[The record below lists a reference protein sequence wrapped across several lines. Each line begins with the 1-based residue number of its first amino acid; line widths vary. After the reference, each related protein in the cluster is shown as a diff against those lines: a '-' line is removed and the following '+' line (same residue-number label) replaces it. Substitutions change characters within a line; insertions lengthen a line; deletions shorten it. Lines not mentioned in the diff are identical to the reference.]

1 DPRIMLD
8 QLSTLFLL
16 AEIFL
21 VIHYRPVVE
30 ELADLILSADI
41 ATVEA
46 IQQRYGQ
53 QISYSLP
60 PTALEVC
67 LAKYEQN
74 DDTNNTEVLLKV
86 IDINDENERRQYE
99 GEHLRIHSTLINH
112 QIIESNTKLTSL
124 YISNW
129 TDDEKCRRSQNP
141 KRLNNTQIADRPYF
155 ETLINLLE
163 CNENDQLCFYA
174 LSVLLTMTTNPCI
187 DSIILESVCLTVKSS
202 DKSFYN
208 VLLVDKLCDI
218 LQLATIQDSNIR
230 IVTLS
235 LAISLLKKLV
245 YDEEKKI
252 SYLSNHHLTQIDQA
266 RKQATEDLRRYYPQQ
281 ELLLDMFEDEY
292 RQTQLNPMRI
302 EYLLK
307 DSCMLFLPT
316 TTPLSGVEFIK
327 RLPSGDIERARR
339 SIRVFFLIRALF
351 LELNLISETEL
362 PLTKPED
369 LFKKNDKL
377 DLRK

>member
-1 DPRIMLD
+1 
-8 QLSTLFLL
+8 
-16 AEIFL
+16 
-21 VIHYRPVVE
+21 
-30 ELADLILSADI
+30 
-41 ATVEA
+41 
-46 IQQRYGQ
+46 
-53 QISYSLP
+53 ISYSLP

-67 LAKYEQN
+67 LAKYELNEEGDDNAN
-74 DDTNNTEVLLKV
+74 DSEVSLKV
-86 IDINDENERRQYE
+86 VDINDEDERREYE
-99 GEHLRIHSTLINH
+99 GERTRLRSVSSANRQT
-112 QIIESNTKLTSL
+112 IESNIKPKSL
-124 YISNW
+124 YVSNW
-129 TDDEKCRRSQNP
+129 TDDEKCRRSKNP
-141 KRLNNTQIADRPYF
+141 MRLIKSKITKRPYF
-155 ETLINLLE
+155 ETLIKLLE

-187 DSIILESVCLTVKSS
+187 DSVILESVGLTVKSS

-218 LQLATIQDSNIR
+218 LQSATIRDSNIR

-245 YDEEKKI
+245 YNEENKI
-252 SYLSNHHLTQIDQA
+252 SYLSNHNMLRIDQA
-266 RKQATEDLRRYYPQQ
+266 RKQATEDLRQYYPQQ

-307 DSCMLFLPT
+307 DSCMLFQPT

-339 SIRVFFLIRALF
+339 VILQKKIFVFNHIFI
-351 LELNLISETEL
+351 I
-362 PLTKPED
+362 
-369 LFKKNDKL
+369 
-377 DLRK
+377 